1 MSDEDLFNPDEYE
14 VPTGGEGGTYEYLDV
29 AGTYLLGIEAVI
41 EHGNTKSAEP
51 KRFSR
56 FAFKVLD
63 GPQATKSMLDR
74 VYRAPSSY
82 KRLASFC
89 QALRIKERFDPKK
102 DSEMERLFVGRAMKA
117 QVTINENGYAE
128 IKWPLHDASAKE
140 LAQLTAWEALFAKS
154 TKSSKKKSSG
164 GDVPGADDF
173 DDAPLDDFGD
183 DSIPF

>member
-1 MSDEDLFNPDEYE
+1 MSDDDFNPNDYDQSE
-14 VPTGGEGGTYEYLDV
+14 GGEGGKYEYLDKP
-29 AGTYLLGIEAVI
+29 GTYLLGIETAI

-51 KRFSR
+51 KRFTR

-89 QALRIKERFDPKK
+89 HALRITERFDPKQ
-102 DSEMERLFVGRAMKA
+102 DSEMERLFIGRAMKA

-140 LAQLTAWEALFAKS
+140 LAQLAAWEALFAKS
-154 TKSSKKKSSG
+154 TKSSKKSSG

-183 DSIPF
+183 GDEIPF